1 MEYYIL
7 YVILNYFIIIITYS
21 WYFPT
26 LFIVKVFPRALLLFL
41 MLCYSTIINNNNS
54 LHFI

>member
-21 WYFPT
+21 WYFP
-26 LFIVKVFPRALLLFL
+26 
-41 MLCYSTIINNNNS
+41 
-54 LHFI
+54 HFVYC